1 MIQWLTDFWA
11 FNKES
16 LILAVVIA
24 AVTGPIWAV
33 GHEMTK
39 NWMRK

>member
-1 MIQWLTDFWA
+1 MMQSIHDFWI